1 MRSVAVSRGAWDC
14 HGHDVIPRLLLAVI
28 CCTTGLWWTCL
39 IRHVVLYTLLFL
51 SLIAIYFCQTQ
62 IMRASMTDLQM
73 ALLIDLEVGS
83 KEDRLFSYKSVLWRW
98 FKWKYVISLDGHW
111 WPVTDV
117 LICWERAV
125 LHTRSFTKTHTL
137 TQQPSY
143 LRTPLLPLINNHLV
157 EFVLMWWQR
166 LKAVLRIM
174 AGAYQPC
181 LAAFTKIAW
190 MLALLIKCEEGT
202 VGFGGV
208 FMWWIQ

>member
-1 MRSVAVSRGAWDC
+1 MPVCVCPCVLVRLSWWQKCQRVKLRTPIPPPHLPSCASLSLFTAISPSVHVVMRSVAVSRGAWDC

-98 FKWKYVISLDGHW
+98 FKWKYVTRWALVACNWCVDLLGKSSAAHSLIHKDPHTYAATLISQNSIVAID
-111 WPVTDV
+111 
-117 LICWERAV
+117 
-125 LHTRSFTKTHTL
+125 
-137 TQQPSY
+137 
-143 LRTPLLPLINNHLV
+143 
-157 EFVLMWWQR
+157 
-166 LKAVLRIM
+166 
-174 AGAYQPC
+174 
-181 LAAFTKIAW
+181 
-190 MLALLIKCEEGT
+190 
-202 VGFGGV
+202 
-208 FMWWIQ
+208 